1 MKQLTEKQLSQLTNI
16 KPFNFN
22 FKPLYFLYNIND
34 KKVYVYTEEPNNQAS
49 NYVQFGSI
57 EYINGWLYGAVQAK
71 CKMFLD
77 AK

>member
-1 MKQLTEKQLSQLTNI
+1 MRQLTEKQLSQLTNI
-16 KPFNFN
+16 KPFDFN
-22 FKPLYFLYNIND
+22 FKPLHFLYCSND
-34 KKVYVYTEEPNNQAS
+34 KKVYAFTEEPNSQAS

-71 CKMFLD
+71 CNMFIN